1 MFTIYRAASEHRSTN
16 TVPILWPV
24 VPGTNRISS
33 HPFQK
38 TLYLQKDYYHLAWHK
53 CIAHCHSRHDHIWQ
67 KIARMNNKGVIRYD
81 NGTDGLYT
89 LFTNGILQIR
99 NVTVADNYTEYR
111 SEVRRT
117 WDLDTEHILLFYYEN
132 GGKKKCSVAFLAKYL
147 ITLRK
152 KAHKR
157 MTKP

>member
-1 MFTIYRAASEHRSTN
+1 
-16 TVPILWPV
+16 
-24 VPGTNRISS
+24 
-33 HPFQK
+33 
-38 TLYLQKDYYHLAWHK
+38 
-53 CIAHCHSRHDHIWQ
+53 
-67 KIARMNNKGVIRYD
+67 MNNKGVIRYD

>member
-1 MFTIYRAASEHRSTN
+1 
-16 TVPILWPV
+16 
-24 VPGTNRISS
+24 
-33 HPFQK
+33 
-38 TLYLQKDYYHLAWHK
+38 
-53 CIAHCHSRHDHIWQ
+53 
-67 KIARMNNKGVIRYD
+67 MNNKGVIRYA

-89 LFTNGILQIR
+89 LFTNGILEIR